1 MNINVDTDIDLNIRK
16 LDAFLE
22 KLKLVE
28 DQSRVL
34 NFITIKQFSKIRNC
48 SISTAQK
55 IFAEPSFPSE
65 NYRQGKGRRSNS
77 LIKLVY
83 AETR

>member
-1 MNINVDTDIDLNIRK
+1 MNINVNTDIDLNIRR

-28 DQSRVL
+28 DQSRVI

-48 SISTAQK
+48 SISTSRK
-55 IFAEPSFPSE
+55 VFADPTFPSE
-65 NYRQGKGRRSNS
+65 NYRQGNSGRSNS
-77 LIKLVY
+77 SIKLV
-83 AETR
+83 